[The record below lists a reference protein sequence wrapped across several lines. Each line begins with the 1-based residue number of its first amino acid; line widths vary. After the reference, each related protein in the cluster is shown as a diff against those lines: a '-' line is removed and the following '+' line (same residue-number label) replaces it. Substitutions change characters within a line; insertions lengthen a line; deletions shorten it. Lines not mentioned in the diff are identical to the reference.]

1 MVEHKFHNFKIFFS
15 QMVIMSEKKDTNFM
29 FIFKKKIMQKNPY

>member
-1 MVEHKFHNFKIFFS
+1 MVEYKFHDFFL

-29 FIFKKKIMQKNPY
+29 FIIKKKKIMQKNPY